1 MEENTM
7 KFQQIEN
14 LHSTLSEFTEKEM
27 PLRLAYKFSK
37 ILSSIEKDYEFYIS
51 EMRKIIS
58 KYSEKDD
65 QGNPI
70 QEEGNIKI
78 QKDYLSM
85 ADKSI
90 QELYN
95 MEFNLPDIKFSLSEL
110 EDLSIKPSSLQVL
123 LPFIEE

>member
-1 MEENTM
+1 M
-7 KFQQIEN
+7 KFKQIEI

-95 MEFNLPDIKFSLSEL
+95 MEFNLPDVKFSLSEL

-123 LPFIEE
+123 LPFIVED

>member
-7 KFQQIEN
+7 KFKQIEI

-51 EMRKIIS
+51 EMRKIIM
-58 KYSEKDD
+58 KYSEKDE

-70 QEEGNIKI
+70 QDNENIKI
-78 QKDYLSM
+78 QKDY
-85 ADKSI
+85 ASI
-90 QELYN
+90 ANESVQELYN

>member
-1 MEENTM
+1 M
-7 KFQQIEN
+7 KFKQIET
-14 LHSTLSEFTEKEM
+14 LYSTLSEFTEKEM

-78 QKDYLSM
+78 QKDYVSM
-85 ADKSI
+85 ADKSV

-95 MEFNLPDIKFSLSEL
+95 MEFNLPDIKISLSEL

-123 LPFIEE
+123 IPFIEE

>member
-1 MEENTM
+1 M
-7 KFQQIEN
+7 KFKQIET
-14 LHSTLSEFTEKEM
+14 LYSTLSEFTEKEM

-78 QKDYLSM
+78 QKDYVSM
-85 ADKSI
+85 ADKSV

-95 MEFNLPDIKFSLSEL
+95 MEFNLPDIKISLSEL
-110 EDLSIKPSSLQVL
+110 EDLSIKPSSLQIL
-123 LPFIEE
+123 IPFIEE